1 MAPTYGDSGANSLP
15 FTNPSSTLSLDKIID
30 ADNMTRYEQLLGP
43 LPPNYPDPGP
53 LAGNLQ
59 IAPGLPMA
67 YIGQNMYLEQ
77 VMMQMTAFIGAD
89 LQELAPAVITDQ
101 LSIIW
106 SQVKFGPDFASSVPH
121 GSLPRLLG
129 FEERQG
135 QAGLVR
141 NGIGARLEFDF
152 AHSPKGRRI
161 FLESLQAMG
170 NAVSNSI
177 IFEIILGIRRVGID
191 PDVHVPP
198 PTRSFAQKV
207 PVRKLLENGIDEW
220 YQFLKSRGVP
230 MLTDECARHFARIG
244 ARKPDSIIMPHQVAT
259 YLNLVDPER
268 TSYAGAGREGYAR
281 VEKNEPIKTFHG
293 LKVYVVDM
301 HYDLAQEHNPM
312 TTRSIIGEYY
322 LPRTYIGSDY
332 TTESTSIQIYNED
345 DDCMHIVRM
354 ETLLD
359 NSHVFNAA
367 GDVDTTHFKVDDEK
381 RPFLINSDGY
391 AKQYVGELDDTELPE
406 ATYRAIVKAIVAA
419 AKENVGGGN
428 VDKMK
433 KWIADVLEFISGGSA
448 GAAGAGAAASGGD
461 GDEDAGG
468 AGVSGDPWE
477 DILKKRVQMLDY
489 LAEMAGIVSADAQV
503 LYDALRDGLEEDVN
517 KWALEAIADMERKV
531 AFPTADK
538 PRDAYIKN
546 LNTGL
551 KAVKPGSNKS
561 PSGPP
566 SQILKDLFS
575 RFTAAEVSSDMYKSL
590 QTIPELGNISSAA
603 EKRVWKDRKGF
614 LQTFYFNDGLQKAIR
629 TAYVNALGARSAKR
643 GADPSATVEATL
655 TAANAASNEEG
666 FITFMNAVTR
676 WLKKRYGIK
685 PEDTPKDLATY
696 TTDFSGIDTAKARRV
711 AAAIDAYMDLVN
723 WPANQRYTRVFEQPD
738 TTVEEFA
745 YKAYYCAHLDKASL
759 KRMLHN
765 DIPLPFTF
773 ALVRPNCRYETL
785 GVTVMARGEQTCFM
799 ARRPGNFTLSHDH
812 SAGYINAT
820 YNAYFGLVIPRKE
833 DIRNSLF
840 DFPSGYHGG
849 RGVKFYAEKD
859 HFDSHTT
866 SSMLA
871 VPMTYPEAQHL
882 FGKPFDLRGKFVLE
896 HNSVSENDIAENE
909 NLHYSYGHWVKR
921 KWSIPDGKSSSDN
934 YVATNTILFMGTYQQ
949 YNSANQNFSDEVR
962 GNGHMASLAA
972 PGARSITSGN
982 VTVDDMHRLGLMS
995 AKRMA
1000 H

>member
-345 DDCMHIVRM
+345 DDCMHVVRM

-381 RPFLINSDGY
+381 RPFLINSDGD

-419 AKENVGGGN
+419 AKKNVGG
-428 VDKMK
+428 DDIRRMK
-433 KWIADVLEFISGGSA
+433 KWIADVLEFTSGESA
-448 GAAGAGAAASGGD
+448 SAPTKGARDPWDDILENGFDIFNHIANIAGAGTTDFPALYAAFQSD
-461 GDEDAGG
+461 TQDDA
-468 AGVSGDPWE
+468 
-477 DILKKRVQMLDY
+477 KR
-489 LAEMAGIVSADAQV
+489 G
-503 LYDALRDGLEEDVN
+503 
-517 KWALEAIADMERKV
+517 ALEAIADVTGKIT
-531 AFPTADK
+531 FPTTEKA
-538 PRDAYIKN
+538 RDAYITA

-551 KAVKPGSNKS
+551 KKVKISS
-561 PSGPP
+561 ITPSTPP
-566 SQILKDLFS
+566 SVYLTQLSKKIENIQAT
-575 RFTAAEVSSDMYKSL
+575 RNMYKSL
-590 QTIPELGNISSAA
+590 ATIPNMSSILESVDAA
-603 EKRVWKDRKGF
+603 VWKDNTF
-614 LQTFYFNDGLQKAIR
+614 LKTLHFNEDVKSKIR
-629 TAYVNALGARSAKR
+629 TAYKIALGAKRVADSA
-643 GADPSATVEATL
+643 ATVDAWL
-655 TAANAASNEEG
+655 QAAANAASSEEG
-666 FITFMNAVTR
+666 FVSFMNAVAR
-676 WLKKRYGIK
+676 WLVKRYGIK
-685 PEDTPKDLATY
+685 TEDIPKDLATY
-696 TTDFSGIDTAKARRV
+696 TKDFSGIDTAKGRRV
-711 AAAIDAYMDLVN
+711 AGSSVFADFSIVWPTDNDRYAQVVTKLTLGTDQTIEDYAYV
-723 WPANQRYTRVFEQPD
+723 AYFYTELSKQM
-738 TTVEEFA
+738 
-745 YKAYYCAHLDKASL
+745 L
-759 KRMLHN
+759 KKLLHN

-849 RGVKFYAEKD
+849 RGVKFYTEND

>member
-1 MAPTYGDSGANSLP
+1 
-15 FTNPSSTLSLDKIID
+15 
-30 ADNMTRYEQLLGP
+30 
-43 LPPNYPDPGP
+43 
-53 LAGNLQ
+53 
-59 IAPGLPMA
+59 
-67 YIGQNMYLEQ
+67 
-77 VMMQMTAFIGAD
+77 
-89 LQELAPAVITDQ
+89 
-101 LSIIW
+101 
-106 SQVKFGPDFASSVPH
+106 
-121 GSLPRLLG
+121 
-129 FEERQG
+129 
-135 QAGLVR
+135 
-141 NGIGARLEFDF
+141 
-152 AHSPKGRRI
+152 
-161 FLESLQAMG
+161 
-170 NAVSNSI
+170 
-177 IFEIILGIRRVGID
+177 
-191 PDVHVPP
+191 
-198 PTRSFAQKV
+198 
-207 PVRKLLENGIDEW
+207 
-220 YQFLKSRGVP
+220 
-230 MLTDECARHFARIG
+230 
-244 ARKPDSIIMPHQVAT
+244 
-259 YLNLVDPER
+259 
-268 TSYAGAGREGYAR
+268 
-281 VEKNEPIKTFHG
+281 
-293 LKVYVVDM
+293 
-301 HYDLAQEHNPM
+301 M

-367 GDVDTTHFKVDDEK
+367 GGVDTTHFKDDDEK
-381 RPFLINSDGY
+381 HPFLINKKGD

-419 AKENVGGGN
+419 AKENVGGDDIG
-428 VDKMK
+428 KMK
-433 KWIADVLEFISGGSA
+433 KWIADVLEFTSGGDG
-448 GAAGAGAAASGGD
+448 GAPDGDGGAAASGG
-461 GDEDAGG
+461 G
-468 AGVSGDPWE
+468 AAARDPWK
-477 DILKKRVQMLDY
+477 DILDNGFEIFNHI
-489 LAEMAGIVSADAQV
+489 ANIAGTGTTDFQA
-503 LYDALRDGLEEDVN
+503 LYDALNGEQEDV
-517 KWALEAIADMERKV
+517 KKGALEAIADVIGKLS
-531 AFPTADK
+531 FPTTEKA
-538 PRDAYIKN
+538 RVAYITA

-551 KAVKPGSNKS
+551 KRVKISSITPGT
-561 PSGPP
+561 PP
-566 SQILKDLFS
+566 TGNLTQLSKKIEKIQAT
-575 RFTAAEVSSDMYKSL
+575 REMYKSL
-590 QTIPELGNISSAA
+590 ATIPNMTSILASVDAA
-603 EKRVWKDRKGF
+603 VWKGTPGLLKT
-614 LQTFYFNDGLQKAIR
+614 LHFNEEVKKAIR
-629 TAYVNALGARSAKR
+629 TAYKTALGAKR
-643 GADPSATVEATL
+643 VAVSTTTLDAALRDMAAAADS
-655 TAANAASNEEG
+655 EED
-666 FITFMNAVTR
+666 FVSFMNNVAK
-676 WLKKRYGIK
+676 WLKKRYGIRD
-685 PEDTPKDLATY
+685 EDIPKDFATY
-696 TTDFSGIDTAKARRV
+696 ATDFSGIGTTPSRRV
-711 AAAIDAYMDLVN
+711 AGSSAFADLDIVWPTDNGRYAHVLAKLAVGTDQTIEDYAYV
-723 WPANQRYTRVFEQPD
+723 AYFYTELSKQM
-738 TTVEEFA
+738 
-745 YKAYYCAHLDKASL
+745 L
-759 KRMLHN
+759 KKLLHN

-859 HFDSHTT
+859 HFDSPTT

>member
-1 MAPTYGDSGANSLP
+1 
-15 FTNPSSTLSLDKIID
+15 
-30 ADNMTRYEQLLGP
+30 MTRYEQLLGP

-367 GDVDTTHFKVDDEK
+367 GGVDITHFKDDDEK
-381 RPFLINSDGY
+381 HPFLINEKGS

-419 AKENVGGGN
+419 AKENVGGDDIG
-428 VDKMK
+428 KMK
-433 KWIADVLEFISGGSA
+433 KWIADVLEFTSGGDGDA
-448 GAAGAGAAASGGD
+448 PDGDGGAAASGG
-461 GDEDAGG
+461 G
-468 AGVSGDPWE
+468 AAAARDPWK
-477 DILKKRVQMLDY
+477 DILDSGFEIFNHI
-489 LAEMAGIVSADAQV
+489 ANIAGTGTTDFQA
-503 LYDALRDGLEEDVN
+503 LYTALNGEQEDV
-517 KWALEAIADMERKV
+517 KKGALEAIADVIGKLS
-531 AFPTADK
+531 FPTTEKA
-538 PRDAYIKN
+538 RDAYIIA

-551 KAVKPGSNKS
+551 KRVKISSITPGT
-561 PSGPP
+561 PP
-566 SQILKDLFS
+566 TGNLTQLSKKIEKIQA
-575 RFTAAEVSSDMYKSL
+575 TQEMYKSL
-590 QTIPELGNISSAA
+590 ATIPNMASILASVDAA
-603 EKRVWKDRKGF
+603 VWKATPGLLKT
-614 LQTFYFNDGLQKAIR
+614 LHFNEEVRKAIR
-629 TAYVNALGARSAKR
+629 TAYKTALGAKR
-643 GADPSATVEATL
+643 VAVSTTTLDAALRDMAAAADSESDFV
-655 TAANAASNEEG
+655 S
-666 FITFMNAVTR
+666 FMNNVAK
-676 WLKKRYGIK
+676 WLKKRYGIRD
-685 PEDTPKDLATY
+685 EDIPKDFATY
-696 TTDFSGIDTAKARRV
+696 ATDFSGIGTTPSRRV
-711 AAAIDAYMDLVN
+711 AGSSAFAESLDIVWPTDNGRYAHVLAKLAVGTDQTIEDYAYV
-723 WPANQRYTRVFEQPD
+723 AYFYTELSKQM
-738 TTVEEFA
+738 
-745 YKAYYCAHLDKASL
+745 L
-759 KRMLHN
+759 KKLLHN